1 MTPPTEAA
9 AVPSDSPAPAAEAS
23 TDAAAPLIVVEDV
36 AHSYGDREA
45 LRGVSFDVAASQV
58 FGLLGPN
65 GGGKT
70 TLMRLL
76 GTTLRLQ
83 SGAMRVGGF
92 DVATQPDAVR
102 RQLGITF
109 QSPSLDPKL
118 TVWENVRCQ
127 GALYG
132 LGGRALRDR
141 GEELLA
147 RLGVLDRR
155 GDLCETLSGGLKRR
169 VEIAKSLLH
178 CPPVL
183 LLDEPSTGLDPG
195 ARHDLWEFLTGLA
208 RRDGVTVFVSTH
220 LMEEAERC
228 HRLALLSQGE
238 LIALGTPDELRSGV
252 GGDCVT
258 ITPTPEASPEEL
270 AGTIESRF
278 GLEPARIDR
287 QLRIERTA
295 GHELVRDLVA
305 EVGDRV
311 ASVTL
316 GKPTLEDVFLQKTGH
331 RFWDEDARGRAEEDA
346 RAPKKRK
353 RA

>member
-1 MTPPTEAA
+1 MPAA
-9 AVPSDSPAPAAEAS
+9 ADPPLESVTDPISDVAGE
-23 TDAAAPLIVVEDV
+23 PLIRIDRVSHAYGERQALADV
-36 AHSYGDREA
+36 SLAIRPGE
-45 LRGVSFDVAASQV
+45 V

-76 GTTLRLQ
+76 ATVLPLRTGTIT
-83 SGAMRVGGF
+83 VGGYG
-92 DVATQPDAVR
+92 VAEAPDAVR
-102 RQLGITF
+102 QQLGITF

-118 TVWENVRCQ
+118 TVWENVQCQ

-132 LGGRALRDR
+132 LGGRHLAER
-141 GEELLA
+141 GEDLLA

-178 CPPVL
+178 APPVL

-195 ARHDLWEFLTGLA
+195 ARHDLWEFLSRLA

-228 HRLALLSQGE
+228 DRLALLSQGE

-252 GGDCVT
+252 GGDCLT
-258 ITPTPEASPEEL
+258 ITPTPEASPE
-270 AGTIESRF
+270 AMAATIQQRL
-278 GLEPARIDR
+278 GVEPARIDR
-287 QLRIERTA
+287 QLRIEQA
-295 GHELVRDLVA
+295 SGHELVRGLVDAVGA
-305 EVGDRV
+305 EV

-316 GKPTLEDVFLQKTGH
+316 GKPTLEDVFLQRTGH
-331 RFWDEDARGRAEEDA
+331 RFWDEDARGRAEVEA

-353 RA
+353 R